1 MSSISKNATVLVTG
15 ADGFIGSHLT
25 EKLVRQGYNVKAFV
39 YYNSFNSWG
48 WLDEVPKDIE
58 RQFEVIPGDVRD
70 RDRVNQAMKSCEA
83 VLHLAA
89 LISIPYSYLAPDS
102 YVETNIAG
110 TLNILNAAKQHG
122 ISRLIHTST
131 SEVYGSAQF
140 VPITEQH
147 PLQAQ
152 SPYAASKIGAD
163 QLVNSYYS
171 SFGVPAIILRP
182 FNTYGPRQSARAVI
196 PNIISQV
203 KSGKSTIRL
212 GSISPTRDFSFIDDT
227 VSGFVSALESDGGL
241 GEVVNL
247 GSNFEISIKETVELI
262 AEIMQV
268 DVEIES
274 DEKRVR
280 PENSEVNRLWADNSK
295 AKSLFG
301 WNPVYDQRSGLT
313 KGLRETVQWFSDSN
327 NLSRYKPNLYNL

>member
-1 MSSISKNATVLVTG
+1 VTG

-25 EKLVRQGYNVKAFV
+25 ESLVRSGYDVRAFV

-48 WLDEVPKDIE
+48 WLDDAPNDVKGK
-58 RQFEVIPGDVRD
+58 FEVIPGDIRD
-70 RDRVNQAMKSCEA
+70 WDRVNQAMKSCEA

-89 LISIPYSYLAPDS
+89 LISIPYSYLAADS
-102 YVETNIAG
+102 YVETNVLG
-110 TLNILNAAKQHG
+110 TLNVLKAAQQNN

-131 SEVYGSAQF
+131 SEVYGSAQY
-140 VPITEQH
+140 VPITETH

-163 QLVNSYYS
+163 QLVYSYYS
-171 SFGVPAIILRP
+171 SFDVPAVTLRP
-182 FNTYGPRQSARAVI
+182 FYTYGPRQSARAVI

-203 KSGKSTIRL
+203 KSGKSTIHL
-212 GSISPTRDFSFIDDT
+212 GSIFPTRDFSFIDDT
-227 VSGFVSALESDGGL
+227 VSGFVSALESDNGL

-274 DEKRVR
+274 DEERVR

-301 WNPVYDQRSGLT
+301 WEPVYSQRSGLT
-313 KGLRETVQWFSDSN
+313 KGLAETVQWFSDSN

>member
-1 MSSISKNATVLVTG
+1 
-15 ADGFIGSHLT
+15 
-25 EKLVRQGYNVKAFV
+25 
-39 YYNSFNSWG
+39 
-48 WLDEVPKDIE
+48 
-58 RQFEVIPGDVRD
+58 
-70 RDRVNQAMKSCEA
+70 
-83 VLHLAA
+83 
-89 LISIPYSYLAPDS
+89 
-102 YVETNIAG
+102 
-110 TLNILNAAKQHG
+110 
-122 ISRLIHTST
+122 
-131 SEVYGSAQF
+131 
-140 VPITEQH
+140 
-147 PLQAQ
+147 
-152 SPYAASKIGAD
+152 
-163 QLVNSYYS
+163 
-171 SFGVPAIILRP
+171 
-182 FNTYGPRQSARAVI
+182 
-196 PNIISQV
+196 
-203 KSGKSTIRL
+203 
-212 GSISPTRDFSFIDDT
+212 
-227 VSGFVSALESDGGL
+227 VSALESDGGL